1 MMSKAKKVK
10 SEEQV
15 VEAADKQVDASVPVI
30 SIFHEDG
37 SKKTLEEQAADMAL
51 LKEGKLRR
59 E

>member
-1 MMSKAKKVK
+1 MSKAKKVK

-30 SIFHEDG
+30 SIFREDG